1 MQASKEQV
9 TQKNKV
15 VRRLQIAK
23 GHLEKVLKMVVD
35 DEYCIDIVHQSL
47 AVQAALKKV
56 DQEILENHLKCCV
69 ADSIKE
75 GKTDKV
81 VSEIM
86 EVLQKK

>member
-1 MQASKEQV
+1 MQAPKE
-9 TQKNKV
+9 KII
-15 VRRLQIAK
+15 RRLQIAR
-23 GHLEKVLKMVVD
+23 GHLDKVLKMVSE
-35 DEYCIDIVHQSL
+35 DEYCIDVVHQSL

-69 ADSIKE
+69 AESIKK
-75 GKTDKV
+75 GQTTKV